1 MKSLVYKSKLSH
13 NLRIENAYLDVYL
26 SDWYHRPMD
35 NFFDNDAVIDLENQY
50 LVRNDFERYEVYVH
64 NQAVLAASSL
74 SVALQE
80 YRSSIRQLSSHERYS
95 SIVRIYDNI
104 TKKWIR

>member
-26 SDWYHRPMD
+26 
-35 NFFDNDAVIDLENQY
+35 
-50 LVRNDFERYEVYVH
+50 VRNDFERYECYAH

-95 SIVRIYDNI
+95 SIVKIYDNI

>member
-1 MKSLVYKSKLSH
+1 MKSLVYKNKLSH

-26 SDWYHRPMD
+26 SNWYYRPIN
-35 NFFDNDAVIDLENQY
+35 NFFDDDAMIPLEGQY
-50 LVRNDFERYEVYVH
+50 LVRNDFERYEGYVH

-80 YRSSIRQLSSHERYS
+80 YCSSTRQLSSHELYS